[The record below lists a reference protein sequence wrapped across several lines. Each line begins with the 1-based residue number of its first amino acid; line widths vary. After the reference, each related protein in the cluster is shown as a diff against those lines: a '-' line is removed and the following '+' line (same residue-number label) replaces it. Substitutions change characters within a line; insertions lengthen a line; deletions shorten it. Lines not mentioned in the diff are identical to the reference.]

1 MPSAT
6 RQRQAK
12 PFVMPDQ
19 NPVVGIAFMLAAVTL
34 LFPTMNTAVKYLTA
48 EGYPY
53 GQVVW
58 ARYVG
63 HLVFMMIVFM
73 PRQGLSLFRTARP
86 GVQLMRS
93 FLLFACTA
101 MYFYALQYID
111 LTVAASISFT
121 SPIIVTALS
130 FAILGERVGIRRLAA
145 VIVGFA
151 GAMIIIRPGGEAFHW
166 AMLLVVANT
175 FSYAFYQLLTRKM
188 AFNDNPETT
197 NTLTAV
203 VGALVSSFFLID
215 GVVLPDNFMD
225 GAMFAGIGVL
235 GGVGHYMVARSFQFA
250 EASVVA
256 PFSYG
261 QLIGATILGFLVFG
275 TLPDAWTGV
284 GAVIVAGSGL
294 YIAARERKKAVKA
307 D

>member
-1 MPSAT
+1 
-6 RQRQAK
+6 
-12 PFVMPDQ
+12 MPDQ
-19 NPVVGIAFMLAAVTL
+19 NPLIGIAFMLAATIVM
-34 LFPTMNTAVKYLTA
+34 FPTMNTAVKYLTA
-48 EGYPY
+48 HGYPY

-58 ARYVG
+58 ARYAG
-63 HLVFMMIVFM
+63 HLVFMMVVFM

-101 MYFYALQYID
+101 MYFYALQFID

-121 SPIIVTALS
+121 SPIVVTALS
-130 FAILGERVGIRRLAA
+130 FVVLGERVGVRRLGA
-145 VIVGFA
+145 VVVGFA

-175 FSYAFYQLLTRKM
+175 FSYAFYSLLTRKM

-203 VGALVSSFFLID
+203 VGAVVSSFFLIN
-215 GVVLPDNFMD
+215 GFVLPQTPLHWL
-225 GAMFAGIGVL
+225 MFAGIGVL
-235 GGVGHYMVARSFQFA
+235 GGLGHYMVARAFQFA

-294 YIAARERKKAVKA
+294 YIASRERKKAGA
-307 D
+307 

>member
-1 MPSAT
+1 
-6 RQRQAK
+6 
-12 PFVMPDQ
+12 MPDQ
-19 NPVVGIAFMLAAVTL
+19 NPLVGIAFMLAAVTL
-34 LFPTMNTAVKYLTA
+34 MFPTMNTAVKYLTA
-48 EGYPY
+48 EGYPF

-58 ARYVG
+58 ARYAG

-101 MYFYALQYID
+101 MYFYALQFID

-130 FAILGERVGIRRLAA
+130 FAVLGERVGVRRLCA

-175 FSYAFYQLLTRKM
+175 FCYAFYQLLTRKM
-188 AFNDNPETT
+188 AFNDNPATT

-203 VGALVSSFFLID
+203 VGAVVSLLFLLD
-215 GVVLPDNFMD
+215 GVVLPDSLLHW
-225 GAMFAGIGVL
+225 GMFAGVGVL
-235 GGVGHYMVARSFQFA
+235 GGFGHYMVARSFQFA

-261 QLIGATILGFLVFG
+261 QLIGATILGYLVFG
-275 TLPDAWTGV
+275 TLPDIWTGV
-284 GAVIVAGSGL
+284 GAIIVAGSGL
-294 YIAARERKKAVKA
+294 YIAYRERRRV
-307 D
+307 